1 MNRVPLWVWL
11 CLLVVAITLIGGVGL
26 SSILKTMQYRAADNK
41 TNGIVA
47 SPNEPR
53 DRGQQT
59 LDLINSVR
67 AALAMTTSKQTE
79 DTAYMLT
86 TWFYVNQP
94 PSSFQKDFSSLDQ
107 CEAAKQSILIDA
119 KRLADEVQR
128 QNHPTVSAS
137 GFTMMSNFVAPT
149 VSVVCVAR

>member
-47 SPNEPR
+47 SPNELR

-59 LDLINSVR
+59 LDLIDSV
-67 AALAMTTSKQTE
+67 L
-79 DTAYMLT
+79 
-86 TWFYVNQP
+86 
-94 PSSFQKDFSSLDQ
+94 
-107 CEAAKQSILIDA
+107 
-119 KRLADEVQR
+119 
-128 QNHPTVSAS
+128 AS
-137 GFTMMSNFVAPT
+137 GKTPASRRCAT
-149 VSVVCVAR
+149 